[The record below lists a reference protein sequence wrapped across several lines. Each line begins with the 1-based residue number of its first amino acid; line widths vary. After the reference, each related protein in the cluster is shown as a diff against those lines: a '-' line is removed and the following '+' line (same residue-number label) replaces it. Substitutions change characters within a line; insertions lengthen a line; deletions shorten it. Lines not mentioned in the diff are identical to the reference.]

1 MKLLSRLFVAL
12 MLTALLAP
20 LAVSAQDNTT
30 VTTAFTEGEPANLD
44 PQQTNTI
51 DQFQVLYNV
60 CEGLVGYDA
69 KTLAPTP
76 RLASSW
82 DISDDGT
89 VYTFH
94 LRPGVKFFNGREMT
108 ADDVKYSLER
118 LGNPTTG
125 TSYTSLML
133 NNVQGFSEMQ
143 AKDNPATELSGV
155 KVVDPATVEITL
167 TAPTASFLNQLAL
180 PGGMVVAK
188 EATANDD
195 FSSNPICTGP
205 FKVASW
211 DRQQQL
217 TLEANPD
224 YWGTAPQ
231 VQKAVIRVLP
241 QQSQQVIEYEG
252 GNLDVAWVS
261 EADLPQIK
269 ADAELSKQLLP
280 IPLLGTWH
288 LRVNLN
294 DPVVG
299 KLEVRQAFAMAIDRQ
314 AIVDTILQGQGTPA
328 VTLTAPGMNG
338 YDPNLDLFPH
348 DIAKA
353 KELLAKAGYPDGVD
367 ITVRTQQVE
376 TENRV
381 LAAIQQQVAEAGIR
395 LTINSTEGGV
405 YTKDRG
411 TCNLQLGSIGWTND
425 YPDADDIL
433 PLVATAGGGRGAC
446 GFLPTDN
453 NPGVKQIDELLAQ
466 GSKMPVGPDRDA
478 VYAQADKIAMEN
490 VLVIPVYHPTR
501 SVLVNPRLGGVTVDA
516 DSIVRYDLMTISS

>member
-1 MKLLSRLFVAL
+1 MKVLSRVLVAL
-12 MLTALLAP
+12 LLTALLAP

-30 VTTAFTEGEPANLD
+30 VTTAFAEGEPANLD

-60 CEGLVGYDA
+60 CEGIVGYDP
-69 KTLAPTP
+69 KTLAPAP
-76 RLASSW
+76 RLATSW
-82 DISDDGT
+82 DISADGT

-94 LRPGVKFFNGREMT
+94 LRTGVKFFNGREFT

-125 TSYTSLML
+125 TSYTNLML
-133 NNVQGFSEMQ
+133 ANVKGFAEMQ
-143 AKDNPATELSGV
+143 AKDNPASELSGV
-155 KVVDPATVEITL
+155 KVIDPATVEITL

-180 PGGMVVAK
+180 PGGMIVAK
-188 EATANDD
+188 EATSNAD
-195 FSSNPICTGP
+195 FSSNPVCTGP

-224 YWGTAPQ
+224 YWGTAPA
-231 VQKAVIRVLP
+231 VKKAIIKVLP
-241 QQSQQVIEYEG
+241 QQSQQVIEYQG
-252 GNLDVAWVS
+252 GNLDLAWVS
-261 EADLPQIK
+261 EADLPTIK
-269 ADAELSKQLLP
+269 ADADLSKQVLA

-299 KLEVRQAFAMAIDRQ
+299 KVEVRKAFAMAIDRQ
-314 AIVDTILQGQGTPA
+314 AIVDTILQGQGSPA

-338 YDPNLDLFPH
+338 YDPKLDPFPH
-348 DIAKA
+348 DIAAAKA
-353 KELLAKAGYPDGVD
+353 LLAKAGYPDGVD

-395 LTINSTEGGV
+395 LKVNSTESGV
-405 YTKDRG
+405 YTQDRN

-433 PLVATAGGGRGAC
+433 FLVSNTTGARAKC
-446 GFLPTDN
+446 GYSSSQNDA
-453 NPGVKQIDELLAQ
+453 VKQVTDLLAQ
-466 GSKMPVGPDRDA
+466 GSKMPLGAERDA
-478 VYAQADKIAMEN
+478 LYAQADAIAMDN
-490 VLVIPVYHPTR
+490 VLVVPIYHPTR
-501 SVLVNPRLGGVTVDA
+501 SVLVNPRLGGITVDA
-516 DSIVRYDLMTISS
+516 DSIVRYDLMTLAS